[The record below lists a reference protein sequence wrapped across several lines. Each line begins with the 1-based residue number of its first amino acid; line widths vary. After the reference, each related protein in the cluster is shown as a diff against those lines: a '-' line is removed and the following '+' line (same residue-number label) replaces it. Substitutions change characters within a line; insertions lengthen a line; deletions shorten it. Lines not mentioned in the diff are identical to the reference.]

1 MDIVFVYNIFKKK
14 QEYMRIF
21 FYFFKK
27 KIFMI
32 IIHSINRKIIVMLK
46 FEQNKIIN
54 FFKNKFSIFFLIL
67 IISFTFF
74 SCSQEKNYNAQLK
87 GNTMGTYYVINVI
100 SVPPKFKIKK
110 IEKEVKDTLSKANK
124 ILSNW
129 DKNSEISTINK
140 FNNTTPI
147 KISNELNEVFKTA
160 SEINIK
166 TNGFFD
172 ITLDPIIEL
181 WGFGYKSKQTKTAP
195 SEQQIK
201 NTLSI
206 VGQRSLLDINYEN
219 NELIKKNKNLK
230 INLSSIGKGF
240 GIDLIGK
247 KLNQLGIKNYL
258 INIGGDILTKGHNK
272 KNKNW
277 IIGIENPNLK
287 EKLIK
292 DIVNLTNKGLATSGD
307 YKNFFTKDGKRYSH
321 IINPKTGKPIMHS
334 TKSVTVI
341 HDNSM
346 KADGWATALLALG
359 SVDGLKIAEKE
370 KIAVL
375 FIDEIDDKFVKFK
388 SNQFLYFKQN

>member
-1 MDIVFVYNIFKKK
+1 
-14 QEYMRIF
+14 
-21 FYFFKK
+21 
-27 KIFMI
+27 
-32 IIHSINRKIIVMLK
+32 
-46 FEQNKIIN
+46 
-54 FFKNKFSIFFLIL
+54 
-67 IISFTFF
+67 
-74 SCSQEKNYNAQLK
+74 
-87 GNTMGTYYVINVI
+87 MGTYYIIDVVNV
-100 SVPPKFKIKK
+100 PKKLK
-110 IEKEVKDTLSKANK
+110 IEKIENEVKDTLLKANK

-129 DKNSEISTINK
+129 DKNSEISKINK
-140 FNNTTPI
+140 FSKTTPI
-147 KISNELNEVFKTA
+147 KISDELNEVFKTA
-160 SEINIK
+160 NNINFK

-172 ITLDPIIEL
+172 ITLDPVIEL
-181 WGFGYKSKQTKTAP
+181 WGFGYKNKQIQKVPT
-195 SEQQIK
+195 ELQIK

-206 VGQRSLLDINYEN
+206 VGQRLLLNINYEN
-219 NELIKKNKNLK
+219 NEIRKKNKDLK

-272 KNKNW
+272 NNKNW

-292 DIVNLTNKGLATSGD
+292 EIVNLTNKGLATSGD
-307 YKNFFTKDGKRYSH
+307 YKNFFTESGKRYSH
-321 IINPKTGKPIMHS
+321 IINPKTGKPITHK

-359 SVDGLKIAEKE
+359 RVDGLKIAEKE

-388 SNQFLYFKQN
+388 SNQFLNFKQN